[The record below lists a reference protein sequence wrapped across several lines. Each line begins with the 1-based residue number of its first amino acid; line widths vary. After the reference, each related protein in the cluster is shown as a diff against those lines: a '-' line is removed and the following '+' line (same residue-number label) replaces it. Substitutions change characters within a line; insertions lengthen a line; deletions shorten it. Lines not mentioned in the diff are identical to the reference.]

1 MKLSEVTI
9 CPALFSCFIAKKLK
23 DGKRMSQERKAL
35 TDDEMQQVIVWYG
48 ENRLEPNTQM
58 QWEFE
63 DGTKIQLRHINENE
77 KEEDSN
83 E

>member
-9 CPALFSCFIAKKLK
+9 CPALFSCYIAKKLK
-23 DGKRMSQERKAL
+23 DGKRMSQERKEL
-35 TDDEMQQVIVWYG
+35 TDDEMNEVIVWYG
-48 ENRLEPNTQM
+48 KNRLEPNTQM

-63 DGTKIQLRHINENE
+63 DGTKIQIRHITKD
-77 KEEDSN
+77 KEESH

>member
-9 CPALFSCFIAKKLK
+9 CPALFSCYIAKKLK
-23 DGKRMSQERKAL
+23 DGKRMSQERKEL
-35 TDDEMQQVIVWYG
+35 TDDEMHQVIVWYAQ
-48 ENRLEPNTQM
+48 NRLEPNTQM

-63 DGTKIQLRHINENE
+63 DGTKIQIRHINKN
-77 KEEDSN
+77 KEESH

>member
-9 CPALFSCFIAKKLK
+9 CPALFSCYIAKKLK

-35 TDDEMQQVIVWYG
+35 TDDEMHEVIVWYG
-48 ENRLEPNTQM
+48 KNRLEPNTQM

-63 DGTKIQLRHINENE
+63 DGTKIQIRHITKD
-77 KEEDSN
+77 KEESH

>member
-1 MKLSEVTI
+1 MKFSEVTI

>member
-63 DGTKIQLRHINENE
+63 DGTKIQIRHIDENE
-77 KEEDSN
+77 KGEESN